1 MPSTILGE
9 NVEFSQVI
17 GNLILISFTEVD
29 DNKLIG
35 LFKAGT
41 QKIYDYPFE
50 IDQQI
55 GYSMLEDVRE
65 LACLHKLTNKGVK
78 VTILKENVFEEGDTT
93 FEINEFNTYK
103 FSFPSLVMIKG
114 GSELIKY
121 NFYTKSYTY

>member
-1 MPSTILGE
+1 MPSTVLGE
-9 NVEFSQVI
+9 DVEFSQVI

-29 DNKLIG
+29 DTKRIG
-35 LFKAGT
+35 LFKSGT
-41 QKIYDYPFE
+41 QKIFDYPFE

-78 VTILKENVFEEGDTT
+78 VTIMKESALEEADNT

-103 FSFPSLVMIKG
+103 FSFP
-114 GSELIKY
+114 
-121 NFYTKSYTY
+121 